1 MIKQHDV
8 HNTALLLLFHS
19 NIKYAS
25 DLSLLYSQKRK
36 FRKDIWMD
44 MEAVLAIW
52 FENMSYE
59 LLNRP
64 FCLFAPFFKVNYG
77 SFSKC
82 EVLTDDT

>member
-44 MEAVLAIW
+44 MESVLAIW

-59 LLNRP
+59 LLKGH
-64 FCLFAPFFKVNYG
+64 FVF
-77 SFSKC
+77 
-82 EVLTDDT
+82 